1 MRLAY
6 TQSGT
11 NNAQAYKQA
20 TKTSTV
26 AAIDAI
32 VRIACK
38 RFHGFS
44 NTALACA
51 NSLPE
56 ALFASNFVSL
66 TFKGTFPH
74 YCKTNE
80 PVMYR
85 VEEAKSS
92 VNCIEFVS
100 LCRNVANGD
109 TMLGPKKLTKKRGF

>member
-20 TKTSTV
+20 TKTRTV

-44 NTALACA
+44 NPALACA

-56 ALFASNFVSL
+56 ALLASNFASL
-66 TFKGTFPH
+66 TFKGIFPH

-80 PVMYR
+80 PAMYR

-92 VNCIEFVS
+92 VNCIKFVS
-100 LCRNVANGD
+100 LCRNAANGNS
-109 TMLGPKKLTKKRGF
+109 MLGPKKLTKKRGF